1 MKIGLLKKWLA
12 AALCVLL
19 GSTAALAEPDS
30 FGLGSGRDLAL
41 SVTASGTVVNSY
53 APVTAPLAT
62 GDTSLTIGTVIGNA
76 AGFKVGDLVMVLQT
90 TGIVPVP
97 GSGGTTPIDLSNDA
111 VGRWEFAR
119 LSAVSS
125 SSLTL
130 TAALVNSYAANV
142 TQVIRVPEYTTV
154 TITGPAGRIV
164 PAAWNGG
171 AGGVVAFLATGAVSN
186 AGQINAGS
194 LGFRGGAFLDDDSGN
209 LGCTGLDEAP
219 PSGSQKGEGIA
230 NVRFGATFGGRGN
243 VANGGGGGVCYKSGG
258 GGGGNFGAGG
268 LGGLSDAGDGGRN
281 VGGQGGSALTYS
293 LLRRLSLGGG
303 GGAGHSADGTGQ
315 AGGRGGGAIFIRASQ
330 LTGTGSINASGA
342 LASSTSLDAGSG
354 GGAGGSIYLRLV
366 GTAACG
372 SVNVAGGVGGSSN
385 GDQVGPGGG
394 GGGGRVLY
402 QAATGGTCPVTSGG
416 GNPGTQQNSGIP
428 DPSYGAKAG
437 AIGNVTTVTGGLVI
451 PAAPTV
457 TTPANGSFT
466 NNPLPNIT
474 GTAAPNTPVVIYID
488 GVEVGRTT
496 SNGAGN
502 YLLLLSSPLAQ
513 GPHTVYAVAEVEA
526 IQSPKSATNTFTV
539 DTTPPAAPVVVA
551 PANGS
556 YVTVVRPPITGTA
569 EPGSTVTVYI
579 DGVAQPTTVTA
590 NASGNWTFTPAADL
604 SQGSHTVKATSR
616 DAAGNVSV
624 DSNTNTF
631 ILDSIAPPAPVVVA
645 PANGSYVTV
654 VRPPITGT
662 AEANSTVTVY
672 LDGVAQPTTVKAD
685 AAGNWTFT
693 PATDLSQGSHTV
705 KARSAD
711 AAGNVSVDSNTN
723 TFIVDTIA
731 PPAPV
736 VVAPANGSY
745 VTVVRPAITG
755 TAEANS
761 TVTVYI
767 DGVAQP
773 TTVTANAAGNWTFTP
788 SADLTQGSHTVKATS
803 RDAAGNVSVDS
814 NTNTFIIDSIAPPA
828 PVVVT
833 PANGSYVTTV
843 RPVITGTAEA
853 NSTVTVYLDGVA
865 QPTTVTANAA
875 GNWTFTPSADL
886 TQGSHT
892 VKATSRDAAGNVSV
906 DSNTNTFIID
916 SIAPPA
922 PVVVTPANGSY
933 VTTVRPVI
941 TGTAEANST
950 VTVYIDGAAQPT
962 TVTADASG
970 NWTFTP
976 SADLTQGS
984 HTVKVTSRDAA
995 GNVSVDSNTNTF
1007 IIDSIAPPAPVVV
1020 APANGSYVTTTLRPV
1035 ITGTAEANSRVT
1047 VYIDGVAQPTTVTAD
1062 ASGNWSFTPSADL
1075 TQGSHTVKATSRDA
1089 AGNVSVDSNTNTFII
1104 DTIAPL
1110 APVVVAPADGSY
1122 ATTPRPVI
1130 TGTGEPGSTVTVYI
1144 DGVAQPDPVM
1154 VDASGNWS
1162 YTPQTDLTQGSHTV
1176 SASATDA
1183 AGNPSPASNTN
1194 TFTVDSI
1201 RPVAPVVVTPANNT
1215 YVTTARPVITGTAE
1229 ANTTVTVYL
1238 DGVAQPVT
1246 VTADASGNW
1255 TFTPATDL
1263 TQGSHTVKVTS
1274 TDVAGNVSV
1283 DSNTNTFIIDS
1294 LAPAPPVVTAPAN
1307 GATESAR
1314 PTFRGTAEPGA
1325 TVTVFVDGVAVGT
1338 VVADAAGNW
1347 SLPLPLGVAD
1357 LVAGTHDVRASQV
1370 DLAGNTSTVSVA
1382 NTFTVDT
1389 SLPTTV
1395 IVTKPP
1401 VLTNSDKA
1409 TFTFDAITDWKP
1421 VTYECTLDTQP
1432 LAICPDTLVLDN
1444 LSEGSHTLTVV
1455 AVDSRGRKDPSP
1467 EVHTWVVDRTPPAA
1481 PVVVSPVKDEET
1493 SSTPVISGTAE
1504 PGSTVTV
1511 IIDGTVVGTTVT
1523 DAAGNWTFPT
1533 TTELTP
1539 GAHSVSARATDAA
1552 GNTGADSPSTGFTV
1566 PGGPTTVV
1574 PAPVITSGPE
1584 GTTTSRD
1591 ARFEFGTTQPGVTYE
1606 CSLDGAPFTACT
1618 SPQDYTGLA
1627 PGEHTFQVRT
1637 RDSAGNVSEPATRTW
1652 VVGSPTGDEADV
1664 AFLGGGFGCAATGGD
1679 ASLVLLS
1686 LGTLMTLARRR
1697 RRS

>member
-97 GSGGTTPIDLSNDA
+97 GSGGTTPINLTNDA

-119 LSAVSS
+119 LSAVSGS
-125 SSLTL
+125 TLTL
-130 TAALVNSYAANV
+130 TAALVHSYAANV

-154 TITGPAGRIV
+154 NLTGPGRLV
-164 PAAWNGG
+164 PTAWNGS
-171 AGGVVAFLATGAVSN
+171 AGGVVAFLATGAVTN
-186 AGQINAGS
+186 AGQINAGG
-194 LGFRGGAFLDDDSGN
+194 LGFQGGPVSAQSGD

-219 PSGSQKGEGIA
+219 PKGGRKGEGIA
-230 NVRFGATFGGRGN
+230 NVRFGPSYGGRGN
-243 VANGGGGGVCYKSGG
+243 VANAGGGGICYKSGG

-268 LGGLSDAGDGGRN
+268 LGGFSESGDGSRN

-293 LLRRLSLGGG
+293 LLNHITLGGG
-303 GGAGHSADGTGQ
+303 GGAGHSPDGTGVV
-315 AGGRGGGAIFIRASQ
+315 GGRGGGIVFIRASQ
-330 LTGTGSINASGA
+330 LSGAGSINASGA
-342 LASSTSLDAGSG
+342 LAVSSTDDAGSG

-366 GTAACG
+366 NTAACG
-372 SVNVAGGVGGSSN
+372 SINIAGGLGGSSG

-394 GGGGRVLY
+394 GGGGRVLF
-402 QAATGGTCPVTSGG
+402 QAASGGTCLVTSGG

-437 AIGNVTTVTGGLVI
+437 AGGNVTTLTGGLVI

-502 YLLLLSSPLAQ
+502 YLLLLSSPLAE

-556 YVTVVRPPITGTA
+556 YVTVVRPSITGTA
-569 EPGSTVTVYI
+569 EPGSTVTVYLDGVAQPTTVTTNASGNWTFTPATDLSQGSHSVKATSRDAAGNVSVDSNTNTFTLDSIPPPAPVVVAPANGSYVNTVRPAITGTAEANSTVTVYLDGVAQPVTVKADAAGNWTFTPAADLTQGSHTVKVTARDAAGNVSVDSNTNTFIVDTIAPSAPVVVTPANGSYVTVVRPPITGTAEANSTVTVYIDGVAQPTTVKADAAGNWTFTPATDLAQGSHTVKARAADAAGNVSVDSNTNTFIIDSIPPPAPVVVTPTNGSYVTTVRPVITGTAEANSRVTVYI

-590 NASGNWTFTPAADL
+590 NASGNWTFTPA
-604 SQGSHTVKATSR
+604 
-616 DAAGNVSV
+616 
-624 DSNTNTF
+624 
-631 ILDSIAPPAPVVVA
+631 
-645 PANGSYVTV
+645 
-654 VRPPITGT
+654 
-662 AEANSTVTVY
+662 
-672 LDGVAQPTTVKAD
+672 
-685 AAGNWTFT
+685 
-693 PATDLSQGSHTV
+693 TDLAQGSHTV

-723 TFIVDTIA
+723 TFIIDSIP

-736 VVAPANGSY
+736 VV
-745 VTVVRPAITG
+745 V
-755 TAEANS
+755 
-761 TVTVYI
+761 
-767 DGVAQP
+767 
-773 TTVTANAAGNWTFTP
+773 
-788 SADLTQGSHTVKATS
+788 
-803 RDAAGNVSVDS
+803 
-814 NTNTFIIDSIAPPA
+814 
-828 PVVVT
+828 

-843 RPVITGTAEA
+843 RPVI
-853 NSTVTVYLDGVA
+853 S
-865 QPTTVTANAA
+865 
-875 GNWTFTPSADL
+875 
-886 TQGSHT
+886 
-892 VKATSRDAAGNVSV
+892 
-906 DSNTNTFIID
+906 
-916 SIAPPA
+916 
-922 PVVVTPANGSY
+922 
-933 VTTVRPVI
+933 
-941 TGTAEANST
+941 GTAEANST

-976 SADLTQGS
+976 AADLTQGS
-984 HTVKVTSRDAA
+984 HTVKVTARDAA

-1007 IIDSIAPPAPVVV
+1007 IIDSIPPPAPVVV

-1062 ASGNWSFTPSADL
+1062 ASGNWTFTPAADL
-1075 TQGSHTVKATSRDA
+1075 TQGSHAVKATSRDA

-1104 DTIAPL
+1104 DTIAPT
-1110 APVVVAPADGSY
+1110 APVVVAPANGSY

-1162 YTPQTDLTQGSHTV
+1162 YTPQTDLSQGSHTV

-1194 TFTVDSI
+1194 TFIVDSI

-1238 DGVAQPVT
+1238 DGAAQPDT
-1246 VTADASGNW
+1246 VTADASGDW
-1255 TFTPATDL
+1255 TYTPRTDL
-1263 TQGSHTVKVTS
+1263 AQGTHTVKVTS
-1274 TDVAGNVSV
+1274 TDAAGNVSV

-1294 LAPAPPVVTAPAN
+1294 IAPAPPVVTAPAN

-1325 TVTVFVDGVAVGT
+1325 RVTVILDGQDLPET
-1338 VVADAAGNW
+1338 VVADALGNW
-1347 SLPLPLGVAD
+1347 SLPLPLAVAD
-1357 LVAGTHDVRASQV
+1357 LTSGTHDVRASQV
-1370 DLAGNTSTVSVA
+1370 DLAGNTSTVSAA

-1401 VLTNSDKA
+1401 VITNSDKA

-1432 LAICPDTLVLDN
+1432 LAICPDTLVLEN

-1467 EVHTWVVDRTPPAA
+1467 EVYTWVVDRTAPAA

-1552 GNTGADSPSTGFTV
+1552 GNTGADSPPTGFTV

-1574 PAPVITSGPE
+1574 PSPVITSGPE

-1591 ARFEFGTTQPGVTYE
+1591 ARFEFGATQPGVTYE
-1606 CSLDGAPFTACT
+1606 CSLDGATFTPCT